1 MSDRRDSGGGSPAA
15 DPAKELL
22 DDTRTELK
30 RADDKA
36 TILLSVS
43 GILIAALLAAVLA
56 GHFEPKQLDNKV
68 EWLFWTGAVCLLAA
82 EALLCAAVFPR
93 YKRRRPSPSPRYFG
107 DIVGL
112 SRQQLE
118 EALAKPEDPSERA
131 LDELARLAPV
141 ALNKYRLIAAGE
153 VTLAAGVIACAAA
166 ALLR

>member
-1 MSDRRDSGGGSPAA
+1 MSDTDTNGGGSVSI

-36 TILLSVS
+36 TILLSVN
-43 GILIAALLAAVLA
+43 GLLISALLAALLA
-56 GHFEPKQLDNKV
+56 GHFEPNQLDNKI
-68 EWLFWTGAVCLLAA
+68 EWLFWTGAVCLLTA
-82 EALLCAAVFPR
+82 EALLCAAVFPQ

-107 DIVGL
+107 DVVRL

-118 EALAKPEDPSERA
+118 EALAKPEDPAERA
-131 LDELARLAPV
+131 LDELSRLAPV

-153 VTLAAGVIACAAA
+153 VTLAVGVIGCGAA
-166 ALLR
+166 ALFG